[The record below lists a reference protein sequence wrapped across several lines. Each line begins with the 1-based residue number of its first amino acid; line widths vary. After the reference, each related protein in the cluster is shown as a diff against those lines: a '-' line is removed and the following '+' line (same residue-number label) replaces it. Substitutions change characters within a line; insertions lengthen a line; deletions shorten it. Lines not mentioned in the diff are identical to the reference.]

1 MYVYHS
7 FLPSA
12 YIAAYMSPIR
22 DKKRFTISE
31 ASADWQELM
40 VTQRIMWQSVVIFMP
55 VHNKKLLVYLHVGT
69 VGM

>member
-1 MYVYHS
+1 
-7 FLPSA
+7 
-12 YIAAYMSPIR
+12 MSPIR